1 MTMEVQRVNVKFFAA
16 AGCGVA
22 LDSFVRVFNSWIQGT
37 DGEYYDLAD
46 YGHVPAGP
54 GVVLVADEANISI
67 DNNGDRLGLLYSRK
81 RPLDGTNREKLVA
94 SVAAALDYCR
104 RIEEEPALDGRMRFR
119 GDEALIIV
127 NDRLFA
133 PNNEETFSALKPEI
147 EALAK
152 TLYGGTSFTIE
163 REQEPRKRFAVHIKA
178 SAPFSIKTLLESLRK
193 NVN

>member
-1 MTMEVQRVNVKFFAA
+1 MDLQRVNVKFFAA
-16 AGCGVA
+16 EGCAVP
-22 LDSFVRVFNSWIQGT
+22 LDAFVGVFNSWIQGS

-54 GVVLVADEANISI
+54 GVVLVADEANVSM

-81 RPLDGTNREKLVA
+81 RPLDGTNREKLAA
-94 SVAAALDYCR
+94 SVATALGYCR
-104 RIEEEPALDGRMRFR
+104 RLEEEPALEGGVRFR

-127 NDRLFA
+127 NDRLGA
-133 PNNEETFSALKPEI
+133 PNNDETFSILKPEI

-152 TLYGGTSFTIE
+152 RLYGGAPFVLE
-163 REQEPRKRFAVHIKA
+163 RELDQRKRFAVRVKA
-178 SAPFSIKTLLESLRK
+178 AAHFSIKALMESLRK

>member
-1 MTMEVQRVNVKFFAA
+1 MDLQRVNVKFFAA
-16 AGCGVA
+16 DGCAVPLEA
-22 LDSFVRVFNSWIQGT
+22 FVGIFNSWIQAS

-67 DNNGDRLGLLYSRK
+67 DNNGDRLGLLYNRK
-81 RPLDGTNREKLVA
+81 RPLDGTNRDKLSA

-104 RIEEEPALDGRMRFR
+104 RLEEEPALDGRMRFR

-127 NDRLFA
+127 NDRLSA
-133 PNNEETFSALKPEI
+133 PNTEETFSILRSEF

-152 TLYGGTSFTIE
+152 QLYGNASFTLQ
-163 REQEPRKRFAVHIKA
+163 REGEPRRRFAVRIKA
-178 SAPFSIKTLLESLRK
+178 ATPCSIKTLLESLGR
-193 NVN
+193 NAN

>member
-1 MTMEVQRVNVKFFAA
+1 MDLQRINVKFFAA
-16 AGCGVA
+16 EGCSVP
-22 LDSFVRVFNSWIQGT
+22 LDAFVGVFNSWIQGS

-81 RPLDGTNREKLVA
+81 RTLDGTNRKKLTD
-94 SVAAALDYCR
+94 SVATALGYCR
-104 RIEEEPALDGRMRFR
+104 RLQEEPALEGGVLFR

-127 NDRLFA
+127 NDRLRA
-133 PNNEETFSALKPEI
+133 PNNDETFSVLKPEI

-152 TLYGGTSFTIE
+152 RLYGGATFVLE
-163 REQEPRKRFAVHIKA
+163 RDLDQRKRFAVRIKA
-178 SAPFSIKTLLESLRK
+178 AAHFSIETLMESLRK

>member
-1 MTMEVQRVNVKFFAA
+1 MDLQRINVKFFADE
-16 AGCGVA
+16 GCAVP
-22 LDSFVRVFNSWIQGT
+22 LDAFVGVFNSWIQDS

-81 RPLDGTNREKLVA
+81 RTLEGTNGKKLA
-94 SVAAALDYCR
+94 DSVATALGYCR
-104 RIEEEPALDGRMRFR
+104 RLQEEPALGGGMLFR

-127 NDRLFA
+127 NDRLRA
-133 PNNEETFSALKPEI
+133 PNNDETFSVLKPEI

-152 TLYGGTSFTIE
+152 RLYGGATFVLE
-163 REQEPRKRFAVHIKA
+163 RDLDQRKRFAVRIKA
-178 SAPFSIKTLLESLRK
+178 AADFSIATLMESLRK